1 MFDNL
6 KSILKTPSVVNK
18 LSGKFFYKKSA
29 KNLSWFKAG
38 GVLEYL
44 YIPKNE
50 NDLSTLL
57 NELIP
62 GIDLNVFGKLSN
74 ILIRDGGL
82 SGLSI
87 LMPSKFKKLTH
98 KEQNII
104 NVGSGAL
111 DKEVAKKS
119 IDFQVGGLEFLSG
132 IPGTIGGGI
141 FMNAGCYGSEFK
153 DIVLDVNFLNR
164 NGKKIKKKAE
174 EIDFKYRDS
183 NISKDL
189 IITSVNLIG
198 FKKSREEIKK
208 RISEISKKRITSQPQ
223 GYPTGGSTFK
233 NDKRYKA
240 WELINRLEV
249 SKLRCGDAMVSD
261 LHNNFMINR
270 GNAKASDFEN
280 LGEMIIEKVQNQFGI
295 TLEWEIQILGK
306 NDKYK

>member
-6 KSILKTPSVVNK
+6 KPILKTPSVVDELN
-18 LSGKFFYKKSA
+18 GKFFYKKSA
-29 KNLSWFKAG
+29 KNLSWFKVG

-50 NDLSTLL
+50 ADLSILL

-62 GIDLNVFGKLSN
+62 NIEINVFGKLSN

-87 LMPSKFKKLTH
+87 LIPADFKKLIH
-98 KEQNII
+98 KEENIL

-111 DKEVAKKS
+111 DKQVAKKS
-119 IDFQVGGLEFLSG
+119 IDLQIGGFEFLSG

-174 EIDFKYRDS
+174 EIDFKYRES
-183 NISKDL
+183 NIPKDL

-198 FKKSREEIKK
+198 FKKNKEEIKRK
-208 RISEISKKRITSQPQ
+208 ISEISKKRISTQPQ

-233 NDKRYKA
+233 NDKQYKA
-240 WELINRLEV
+240 WELISKVEI
-249 SKLRCGDAMVSD
+249 SKLRCGGAMISD
-261 LHNNFMINR
+261 RHNNFMINT
-270 GNAKASDFEN
+270 GKAKASDFEN
-280 LGEMIIEKVQNQFGI
+280 LGEMIIDKVQNQFGI
-295 TLEWEIQILGK
+295 KLEWEIQILGK
-306 NDKYK
+306 NGKN